1 MCCLL
6 QHLVTLLSAPDAEVV
21 AAALQA
27 LTAFLRKSHH
37 QGPTRWPGSHVMRTR
52 LAAMC
57 RGWGGKEEVRPQ
69 RSVQLATPPK
79 CDCMSDLVV
88 HFLPQGLDLVSCVEE
103 GDASIKQVSLRG
115 CVVVPC
121 TSNPWLSTLHK
132 RMRCWQHQSLMSPS
146 CIPTHGSLTATVS
159 PLLTMACCVCR
170 SAAPKQAGHAGV
182 RLHTRSRHSWQQ
194 QRQRHHWWQPAATAA
209 ATAAARPTAGR
220 CGLLRT

>member
-1 MCCLL
+1 MCRLL

-69 RSVQLATPPK
+69 RGVQWATPPK

-88 HFLPQGLDLVSCVEE
+88 HFLLQGLDLVSCVEE
-103 GDASIKQVSLRG
+103 GDASIKQVSLCG

-121 TSNPWLSTLHK
+121 TSNQWLSTLQM
-132 RMRCWQHQSLMSPS
+132 RMRCWRCSSGAASVPD
-146 CIPTHGSLTATVS
+146 GSQLHAHTWKSHSNSVTTVNNGV
-159 PLLTMACCVCR
+159 LCVPFR
-170 SAAPKQAGHAGV
+170 S
-182 RLHTRSRHSWQQ
+182 T
-194 QRQRHHWWQPAATAA
+194 
-209 ATAAARPTAGR
+209 
-220 CGLLRT
+220 